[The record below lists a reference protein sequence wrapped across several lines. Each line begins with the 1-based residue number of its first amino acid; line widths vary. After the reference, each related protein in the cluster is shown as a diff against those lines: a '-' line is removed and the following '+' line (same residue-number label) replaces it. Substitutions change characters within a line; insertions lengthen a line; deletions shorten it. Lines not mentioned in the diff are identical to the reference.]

1 MHNNCKYLSTQH
13 RSTQHIRQILTDI
26 KEEVHSNTKTVGD
39 FNTPPTPMDRSS
51 KIEINK
57 DKKLK

>member
-26 KEEVHSNTKTVGD
+26 KEEVDSNTKTVGD

-51 KIEINK
+51 K
-57 DKKLK
+57 